1 MHLRL
6 RTALALALPLVLS
19 GCFLMPG
26 AAPGGA
32 MGPQGGQSAPT
43 QAGESTSAPG
53 GAAPS
58 THGLSNSNGTPSTP
72 EKPKPVS
79 MSIDMKNECP
89 NTVHLFFG
97 EKPGF
102 SSGRSSTLGSNT
114 LSSEG
119 RDFDGSLMIWVTDD
133 HEHGLASVKVAP
145 SQRKATIGS
154 DCKSIHAE

>member
-1 MHLRL
+1 MNFRL
-6 RTALALALPLVLS
+6 RTALALALPMALT

-32 MGPQGGQSAPT
+32 MGPQGGQSAPSA
-43 QAGESTSAPG
+43 AGESTPTG
-53 GAAPS
+53 GAPS
-58 THGLSNSNGTPSTP
+58 TNGSPNSNGAPSTP